1 MNQVSF
7 NKVRLSLAVLLCLC
21 ATFHGK
27 RKGKVT
33 CLDF

>member
-21 ATFHGK
+21 ATS
-27 RKGKVT
+27 KGKKK
-33 CLDF
+33 LDQ

>member
-7 NKVRLSLAVLLCLC
+7 NKVRLSLAVCTLPLRY
-21 ATFHGK
+21 FHGK

>member
-7 NKVRLSLAVLLCLC
+7 NKVRLSLAVLLCLLRY
-21 ATFHGK
+21 FHGK

>member
-7 NKVRLSLAVLLCLC
+7 NKVRLSLAVLLLRY
-21 ATFHGK
+21 FHGK

>member
-7 NKVRLSLAVLLCLC
+7 NKVTLPLRY
-21 ATFHGK
+21 FHGK

>member
-1 MNQVSF
+1 MNKVSF
-7 NKVRLSLAVLLCLC
+7 NKVRLSLGSVTLPLRY
-21 ATFHGK
+21 FHGG